1 MENLWRFDGVLWCF
15 DGDVC
20 PLSRGDGLVT
30 VRRNLHLSMKISAF
44 LLNLQPLNDGLADHL
59 GDFSPLGHCL
69 HPLDEFDRQV
79 NAGPLAF
86 GHCYV

>member
-1 MENLWRFDGVLWCF
+1 
-15 DGDVC
+15 
-20 PLSRGDGLVT
+20 
-30 VRRNLHLSMKISAF
+30 MKISAF

-59 GDFSPLGHCL
+59 GDFSPLGHSL

-86 GHCYV
+86 SHCYV